1 MTAVAAKHK
10 FTYRSRAKF
19 WVHLVLVIG
28 SILMIFPFIWTI
40 LTSFKTQG
48 EAIMIPPIIFPSHW
62 NFDSYKEVLRTLPF
76 DALYLNTLILIFWR
90 VVCASV
96 FSSMAG
102 YAFAKL
108 DFPLK
113 KPLFFIILTQ
123 LMLPGQVFIIPQ
135 YLMLSSMNQLNTRF
149 ALIFPG
155 LVSAFGTFFL
165 RQFYMSLPND
175 LAEAARLDG

>member
-1 MTAVAAKHK
+1 M
-10 FTYRSRAKF
+10 
-19 WVHLVLVIG
+19 IG

-48 EAIMIPPIIFPSHW
+48 EAIMIPPIFFPSHW

-76 DALYLNTLILIFWR
+76 DALYLNTLVLIFWR

-113 KPLFFIILTQ
+113 KPLLLHHSDPADAAGTGVHHSPIPDAVLHESAEYDA
-123 LMLPGQVFIIPQ
+123 LP
-135 YLMLSSMNQLNTRF
+135 
-149 ALIFPG
+149 
-155 LVSAFGTFFL
+155 
-165 RQFYMSLPND
+165 
-175 LAEAARLDG
+175 